1 MDVVRQ
7 IYESLPETIQIPD
20 SLKNR
25 PVEVILAPLDEAP
38 VKPDKKRKKQKL
50 SYEFLGAWKG
60 EPLSRSEQGEFDTR
74 ESLENSLRVLSF
86 LF

>member
-7 IYESLPETIQIPD
+7 IYESLPESIRMPD

-38 VKPDKKRKKQKL
+38 DSLDRRRKKRKL
-50 SYEFLGAWKG
+50 VYEFLGAWKG
-60 EPLSRSEQGEFDTR
+60 EALTRPEQGEYETR
-74 ESLENSLRVLSF
+74 EPLG
-86 LF
+86 

>member
-7 IYESLPETIQIPD
+7 IYKSLPETIRMPD

-38 VKPDKKRKKQKL
+38 DTLDKRRKKRK
-50 SYEFLGAWKG
+50 SAYEFLGAWKG
-60 EPLSRSEQGEFDTR
+60 EALTRPEQGEYETR
-74 ESLENSLRVLSF
+74 EPLE
-86 LF
+86 

>member
-7 IYESLPETIQIPD
+7 IYESLPESIRMPD

-25 PVEVILAPLDEAP
+25 PVEVILLPLDEATDTL
-38 VKPDKKRKKQKL
+38 DKKRKKQKL

-60 EPLSRSEQGEFDTR
+60 EPLSRPEQGEYEIR
-74 ESLENSLRVLSF
+74 EPLG
-86 LF
+86 

>member
-7 IYESLPETIQIPD
+7 IYESLPESIRMPD

-38 VKPDKKRKKQKL
+38 DTLDKKRKTRK
-50 SYEFLGAWKG
+50 SAHEFLGAWKR
-60 EPLSRSEQGEFDTR
+60 EALTRPEQGEFETR
-74 ESLENSLRVLSF
+74 EPLG
-86 LF
+86 

>member
-7 IYESLPETIQIPD
+7 LYESVPETFPMPD

-38 VKPDKKRKKQKL
+38 DTLDKRRKK
-50 SYEFLGAWKG
+50 
-60 EPLSRSEQGEFDTR
+60 
-74 ESLENSLRVLSF
+74 
-86 LF
+86 